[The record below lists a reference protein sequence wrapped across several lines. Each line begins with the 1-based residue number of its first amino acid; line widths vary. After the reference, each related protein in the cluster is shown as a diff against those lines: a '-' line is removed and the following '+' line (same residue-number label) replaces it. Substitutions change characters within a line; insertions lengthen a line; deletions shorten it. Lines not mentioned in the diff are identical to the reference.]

1 MGCRVIA
8 VEPQPRL
15 LNGINVTLA
24 LNQLRDRVTLHN
36 NIIANERTD
45 MKIVYAQKCWAC
57 SHAEPLRAGQTADN
71 LGQNEF
77 VIPSIRVDDLVKSD
91 VWLLK
96 IDVEGVSMLFATV
109 SMFIFFFFFH
119 KGFEVLALESAMSLL
134 SSFTVSNILVEWFP
148 ARWQSIHPVERGTAV
163 LEKLYD
169 MGYEILHYNLRMA
182 LPKEQLVEEQI
193 PDVGPAWKLRRDQLH
208 LVQDEWLRTKG
219 EANFWMRKR

>member
-1 MGCRVIA
+1 
-8 VEPQPRL
+8 
-15 LNGINVTLA
+15 
-24 LNQLRDRVTLHN
+24 
-36 NIIANERTD
+36 
-45 MKIVYAQKCWAC
+45 
-57 SHAEPLRAGQTADN
+57 
-71 LGQNEF
+71 
-77 VIPSIRVDDLVKSD
+77 
-91 VWLLK
+91 
-96 IDVEGVSMLFATV
+96 
-109 SMFIFFFFFH
+109 
-119 KGFEVLALESAMSLL
+119 
-134 SSFTVSNILVEWFP
+134 VSNILVEWFP